1 MNGAHGWVAPVDAQ
15 PHSALSEWSSA
26 MVSGRLGG
34 GHALASE
41 RVQSNDGHEEIIK
54 VYLKGK
60 VREKLVHEKNID
72 QLKSEV
78 QYIQEARSC
87 LQKLR
92 EDISSKLEESPSECT
107 QVEDLGE
114 DTETLRM
121 AARTLLA
128 QLEEAERRHQADRLT
143 FEATLSRYQREAEEG
158 AAALHRAQDGSE
170 GCHLEIRG
178 LRQRLAE
185 MEEERQ
191 RLMAK
196 VQEGEQALEEL
207 RGHSVQNRA
216 ELERATTLEQ
226 EVSGL
231 REKIHHLD
239 DMLKS
244 QQRKVRQMIE
254 QLQNSKAVIQTRDA
268 TIQELKEKVA
278 YLEAENLEMYER
290 LEHLIE
296 KQAGTTTGSFS
307 MQTRAKIGHPSSIR
321 IAKPPG
327 PKPLPLI
334 RVVET

>member
-1 MNGAHGWVAPVDAQ
+1 MNGDHGWTAPVDVH
-15 PHSALSEWSSA
+15 PDSELSEWSAA
-26 MVSGRLGG
+26 MVSSRPGG
-34 GHALASE
+34 GHTLASE

-60 VREKLVHEKNID
+60 GREKLVHEKNID

-92 EDISSKLEESPSECT
+92 EDMSSKLEERPSELT

-121 AARTLLA
+121 AAKTLLA
-128 QLEEAERRHQADRLT
+128 QLQEVERRHQAERLT

-158 AAALHRAQDGSE
+158 AAALLRARDGSE
-170 GCHLEIRG
+170 GCHLEIRR

-191 RLMAK
+191 SLVAK
-196 VQEGEQALEEL
+196 VREGEEALEEL
-207 RGHSVQNRA
+207 RGHNVQNRA
-216 ELERATTLEQ
+216 ELERAATLEQ

-278 YLEAENLEMYER
+278 YLEAENLEMYDR

-296 KQAGTTTGSFS
+296 KQAAATTGSFS
-307 MQTRAKIGHPSSIR
+307 VQTRPKIGHPGSIR
-321 IAKPPG
+321 IAKPPS

>member
-1 MNGAHGWVAPVDAQ
+1 
-15 PHSALSEWSSA
+15 
-26 MVSGRLGG
+26 
-34 GHALASE
+34 
-41 RVQSNDGHEEIIK
+41 
-54 VYLKGK
+54 
-60 VREKLVHEKNID
+60 
-72 QLKSEV
+72 
-78 QYIQEARSC
+78 
-87 LQKLR
+87 
-92 EDISSKLEESPSECT
+92 
-107 QVEDLGE
+107 
-114 DTETLRM
+114 M

-278 YLEAENLEMYER
+278 YLEAENRLHKISPPETAAGNKPHCKRRQNKPDPHDADLEKHYF
-290 LEHLIE
+290 L
-296 KQAGTTTGSFS
+296 
-307 MQTRAKIGHPSSIR
+307 
-321 IAKPPG
+321 PP
-327 PKPLPLI
+327 PLPPSVTKRESNHEDYGIWLEEMVYCQI
-334 RVVET
+334 SLCNVDFN